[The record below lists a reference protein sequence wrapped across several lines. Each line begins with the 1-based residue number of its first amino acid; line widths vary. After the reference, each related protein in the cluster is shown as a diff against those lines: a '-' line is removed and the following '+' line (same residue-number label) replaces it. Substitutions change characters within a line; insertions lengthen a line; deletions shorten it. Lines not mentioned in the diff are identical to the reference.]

1 MAITVQEINA
11 ATFEKSKKGYSAEQ
25 VDAFIDRI
33 AGEVASMQK
42 ELDGLRHENEAQR
55 GVIESYKSREN
66 AIDRSLL
73 EASNLRKEII
83 EKAKADAEGMVKEG
97 ELALEQQ
104 RNRLEQLK
112 QEEEQTVRRIRY
124 ILQAQLSNL
133 EYLLKEQ

>member
-42 ELDGLRHENEAQR
+42 ELDSLRHENEAQR

-83 EKAKADAEGMVKEG
+83 EKAKADVEGMVKEG

-104 RNRLEQLK
+104 RNRLKQLK

>member
-42 ELDGLRHENEAQR
+42 ELDSLRHENEAQR
-55 GVIESYKSREN
+55 GVIENYKSREN

-104 RNRLEQLK
+104 RNRLKQLK

>member
-42 ELDGLRHENEAQR
+42 ELDSLRHENEAQR
-55 GVIESYKSREN
+55 GVIESYKGREN

-104 RNRLEQLK
+104 RNRLKQLK

>member
-42 ELDGLRHENEAQR
+42 ELDSLRHENEAQR

-73 EASNLRKEII
+73 EASNLRKE
-83 EKAKADAEGMVKEG
+83 AKADAEGMVKEG

-104 RNRLEQLK
+104 RNRLKQLK